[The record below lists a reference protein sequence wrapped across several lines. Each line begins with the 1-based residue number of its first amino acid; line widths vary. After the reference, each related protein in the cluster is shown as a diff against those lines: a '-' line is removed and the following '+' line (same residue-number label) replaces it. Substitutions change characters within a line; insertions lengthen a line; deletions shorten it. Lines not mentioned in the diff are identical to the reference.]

1 MPVANY
7 LASRPVGK
15 VMEDTIEGGV
25 AAAQAAFAA
34 SVRGANGRID
44 YAALAGAGNQAA
56 RDAAA
61 IAYEDAAA
69 DAIRA
74 TVAGAPAVDEHQRA
88 QYLLMAG
95 IKPGQASA
103 YLDANA
109 GTNTIREGELRLAI
123 QDTDTYKLAS
133 RTIGADV
140 AAGHLH
146 EADLPDVIA
155 HLGLAGRIN
164 PARLTLEKAK
174 ALMNYNFVN
183 GGLEDRVLRQLDLM

>member
-1 MPVANY
+1 MQVEDY
-7 LASRPVGK
+7 LASRPTGK
-15 VMEDTIEGGV
+15 VMEDTIEAGV

-34 SVRGANGRID
+34 SVRGADSRVN

-61 IAYEDAAA
+61 LAYENTAA

-74 TVAGAPAVDEHQRA
+74 TVGGTPSVDEHQRA

-95 IKPGQASA
+95 IKPGEASS

-109 GTNTIREGELRLAI
+109 GTNTIREGELRSAV
-123 QDTDTYKLAS
+123 QGTDTYKLAS
-133 RTIGADV
+133 RTMGADV

-146 EADLPDVIA
+146 EGDLPDVIA
-155 HLGLAGRIN
+155 HLGLAPRIN
-164 PARLTLEKAK
+164 TAKLTLEKAK
-174 ALMNYNFVN
+174 VLMNYNFVN